1 MAENISNALKC
12 LSLKQPYAYLLA
24 SGKKTIEI
32 RKWNT
37 RYRGKF
43 LIHASKNLNKEACSV
58 LKINEK
64 LLIKGAIIGAAV
76 LYGVKTYHAFD
87 EFDKDRDKHLS
98 VENMNPFS
106 NVFKRRCGF
115 LIKDAVLFDYPVPY
129 SGKLGMF
136 EVQL

>member
-1 MAENISNALKC
+1 MTENIPNALKC

-37 RYRGKF
+37 KYRGKF
-43 LIHASKNLNKEACSV
+43 LIHASKNLNKEACSI

-64 LLIKGAIIGAAV
+64 LLIKGAIIGEAV
-76 LYGVKTYHAFD
+76 LYDVKSYHAFD

-98 VENMNPFS
+98 VENMNSFS
-106 NVFKRRCGF
+106 NVFKKRYGF
-115 LIKDAVLFDYPVPY
+115 LIKDAVLFDYQVPC